1 MAITEPNI
9 RPQFWCF
16 FTRNISAQ
24 WDTPVFKV
32 SSNKIHVFFPPR
44 NCVPEISH
52 TFSPSSHGHPGDRLR
67 HPGRKRPELVRHHQ
81 TSGSW
86 DDRGWVSLWHVA
98 NNASGPQTEPRG
110 IPVWK
115 LHLHQVVFWPNFPL
129 RKILLIFLFF
139 KQTKCICVSLRE
151 HVSGK
156 HESTRRG
163 LFNLTR
169 SDNVIPILVLLMIG
183 LQIRWHLLRPSRL
196 RLKTFIHVLFIPS
209 PCFSFAISMWPCF
222 PLLWHDR
229 L

>member
-1 MAITEPNI
+1 MAIPEPNI
-9 RPQFWCF
+9 RPPFIRS
-16 FTRNISAQ
+16 FTLNISAQ
-24 WDTPVFKV
+24 WDTPVLNKV
-32 SSNKIHVFFPPR
+32 CFPPR

-67 HPGRKRPELVRHHQ
+67 HPGRKRPELIGHHQ

-115 LHLHQVVFWPNFPL
+115 LHWFSD
-129 RKILLIFLFF
+129 LISHYERFSSSFLYF
-139 KQTKCICVSLRE
+139 KQTKCICVFA
-151 HVSGK
+151 GA

-169 SDNVIPILVLLMIG
+169 SDCDSYLGPADD
-183 LQIRWHLLRPSRL
+183 RP
-196 RLKTFIHVLFIPS
+196 
-209 PCFSFAISMWPCF
+209 AESMASLAAF
-222 PLLWHDR
+222 HSL
-229 L
+229 